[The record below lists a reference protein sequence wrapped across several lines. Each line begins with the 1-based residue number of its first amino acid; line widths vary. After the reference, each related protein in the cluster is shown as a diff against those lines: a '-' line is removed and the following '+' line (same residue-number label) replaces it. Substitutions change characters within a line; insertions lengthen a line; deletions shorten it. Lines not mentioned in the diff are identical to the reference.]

1 MADVRIRTAPTADLG
16 PGEIDAIRAIL
27 TAAFLEDEHGGFT
40 EDDWQHA
47 VGGTHF
53 LLELDRTLAGHAS
66 VVEREIHV
74 GGRPLRTGYV
84 EAVAI
89 HPNHQRTGLGSRLI
103 HAVNDVVDAE
113 YELGVLGTG
122 TQLFYEGL
130 GWEIWRGPSGVRTA
144 DGVQRTP
151 EEDGYILVRRTLR
164 SPALRPTDP
173 ITCEWRP
180 GDAW

>member
-1 MADVRIRTAPTADLG
+1 MADVRIRTARTADLT
-16 PGEIDAIRAIL
+16 PAEIGAIRAIL

-53 LLELDRTLAGHAS
+53 LLEVEGTLLGHAS

-89 HPNHQRTGLGSRLI
+89 DPTHQRTGLGSRLMA
-103 HAVNDVVDAE
+103 AVNEHVDAE
-113 YELGVLGTG
+113 YELGALGTG
-122 TQLFYEGL
+122 TQPFYEQV
-130 GWEIWRGPSGVRTA
+130 GWQIWDGPSGVRTRS
-144 DGVQRTP
+144 GVEPTQD
-151 EEDGYILVRRTLR
+151 EDGYILVRRTPR
-164 SPALRPTDP
+164 SPALRPGDA